1 MHNLPVATPQPVQLS
16 DENVLHELSVTLD
29 KYSPQRPIVRS
40 SPIQKVSSS
49 FLSAESMDSS
59 VPDSMNHSSQ
69 QRSLLHTFPQ
79 VSTLQNQ
86 LISVSP
92 AEEST
97 HGMHLVKESQESVEH
112 SDEEESSATS
122 LFHCIDE
129 TFQQITNVELVMRDE

>member
-69 QRSLLHTFPQ
+69 QRSLLHSFPQ

-92 AEEST
+92 
-97 HGMHLVKESQESVEH
+97 VEH